1 MSPSIRRPRS
11 IAIAAFALVLAVAA
25 CGGSGTSATTAP
37 DDASPEP
44 TIDASATP
52 PASPAPTRPE
62 ISGAPALVV
71 ALDTQDESDVR
82 VAVIDQTGLL
92 TGVTSG
98 TPGDGASVPVDG
110 PTVVDADA
118 ASLVVTWAAP
128 PCDSEPTVVMSDT
141 QVLIVQP
148 PCPEPT
154 DAVAFDR
161 VLILRFSDTV
171 EADSL
176 QAVIQDHY

>member
-1 MSPSIRRPRS
+1 MSPSTHRPRS
-11 IAIAAFALVLAVAA
+11 IAIAAFAVALTVAA

-37 DDASPEP
+37 DTASPEP
-44 TIDASATP
+44 TIG
-52 PASPAPTRPE
+52 ASPAPTRPE

-71 ALDTQDESDVR
+71 ALETQDESDVR
-82 VAVIDQTGLL
+82 VSVIDQTGLL

-98 TPGDGASVPVDG
+98 TPGDGASVAVDA
-110 PTVVDADA
+110 PTIADADA

-128 PCDSEPTVVMSDT
+128 PCDSEPTVVLSEGKL
-141 QVLIVQP
+141 LIVQP
-148 PCPEPT
+148 PCPDPT

-171 EADSL
+171 EASSL
-176 QAVIQDHY
+176 QPVIQDHY

>member
-1 MSPSIRRPRS
+1 MSLPIHRPGS
-11 IAIAAFALVLAVAA
+11 IAIAAFAVVLAVAA
-25 CGGSGTSATTAP
+25 CGGSGTSAATDGDSET
-37 DDASPEP
+37 PEP

-52 PASPAPTRPE
+52 SATPTPIRPE

-98 TPGDGASVPVDG
+98 TPGDGASVEVG
-110 PTVVDADA
+110 APTVVEADTA
-118 ASLVVTWAAP
+118 GLIVTWAAP
-128 PCDSEPTVVMSDT
+128 PCDSEPTVILSETAVR
-141 QVLIVQP
+141 IVQP
-148 PCPEPT
+148 PCPDPT

-161 VLILRFSDTV
+161 VLILQTSDTIDP
-171 EADSL
+171 ASL
-176 QAVIQDHY
+176 EVVIQDAL